1 MDYDINTPRTNE
13 HAQRHLP
20 LRVLVLPYL
29 TRPASSHHSSFAMR
43 FKVGDIIH
51 NKTND
56 EEGRIVRIADLPG
69 YGACYIV
76 AIAPNPIWGTTAKE
90 AVWKPSEVSARD

>member
-1 MDYDINTPRTNE
+1 MNTHRPRNTRSVTCPVP
-13 HAQRHLP
+13 QG
-20 LRVLVLPYL
+20 LRVLPYL